1 MATGSATGAAST
13 FECLHSSQF
22 LRFLAA
28 QNIGSRVLSFK
39 RHAEPND
46 SKPAY
51 VFPDDGAVIIAD
63 LEYTSWQGAL
73 ERRWSGPNE
82 HREVVQIGAVRLDAG
97 DGFAERDAFE
107 TLVWPTA
114 NPELSDYFV
123 ELTGID
129 NGALAARG
137 VALEAA
143 LTDFARF
150 ADGVMIHTNGADVDV
165 VTESCG
171 LAGIGTPLPA
181 AGWIDIGPALK
192 VLLGQRHVR
201 SAEIPALLGLPVD
214 GPAHDALADARAI
227 AAGLRHLRGQGKI

>member
-1 MATGSATGAAST
+1 M
-13 FECLHSSQF
+13 
-22 LRFLAA
+22 RFLAA

-39 RHAEPND
+39 HDAEPND
-46 SKPAY
+46 SEPVY

-73 ERRWSGPNE
+73 ERNWSGPNE

-97 DGFAERDAFE
+97 DGFAEREAFE
-107 TLVWPTA
+107 MLVRPTV
-114 NPELSDYFV
+114 NPELSDYFI

-129 NGALAARG
+129 NAALATRG
-137 VALEAA
+137 ATLAAA
-143 LTDFARF
+143 LKDFARF
-150 ADGVMIHTNGADVDV
+150 ADGAAILTIGADIDV

-171 LAGIGTPLPA
+171 LTDIDNPVPEAR
-181 AGWIDIGPALK
+181 WIDIAPTLK

-201 SAEIPALLGLPVD
+201 SAEIPGLLGLPVE

-227 AAGLRHLRGQGKI
+227 AAGMRHLRAQERI